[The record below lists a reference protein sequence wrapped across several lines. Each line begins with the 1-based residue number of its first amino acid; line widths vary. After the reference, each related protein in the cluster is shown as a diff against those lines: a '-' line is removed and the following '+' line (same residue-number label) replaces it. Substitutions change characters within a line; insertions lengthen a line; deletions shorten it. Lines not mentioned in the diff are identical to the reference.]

1 MMERKSKAVFL
12 DRDGTISIEIGYI
25 DNVELLEMYQDSVA
39 ALIELRQMG
48 YKLVVVSNQSGVAQ
62 GFFPE
67 SRVQEVNDRMVSLLK
82 EQGVLID
89 GIYYCPHLPNGVI
102 PEYAIECNCR
112 KPAPGMIK
120 RAEQE
125 LNIDLQH
132 SILIGDKLSDI
143 ICGRNAGLKTILVRT
158 GYGAETELQLQKQ
171 QMEMKPDAIVDTLYK
186 AVQWIQNE
194 AN

>member
-171 QMEMKPDAIVDTLYK
+171 QMEMKPDAIVDTLYEAIK
-186 AVQWIQNE
+186 WIQNE

>member
-1 MMERKSKAVFL
+1 MTERKSNAVFL

-25 DNVELLEMYQDSVA
+25 DNVELLEIYQDSVA
-39 ALIELRQMG
+39 ALIEIRQMG

-120 RAEQE
+120 RA
-125 LNIDLQH
+125 
-132 SILIGDKLSDI
+132 
-143 ICGRNAGLKTILVRT
+143 
-158 GYGAETELQLQKQ
+158 
-171 QMEMKPDAIVDTLYK
+171 
-186 AVQWIQNE
+186 
-194 AN
+194 

>member
-1 MMERKSKAVFL
+1 MTERKFKAVFL

-25 DNVELLEMYQDSVA
+25 DNVELLELYQDSVA

-67 SRVQEVNDRMVSLLK
+67 SRVQEVNDRMVFLLK

-171 QMEMKPDAIVDTLYK
+171 QLEMKPDAIVDTIYE
-186 AVQWIQNE
+186 AVKWIQNE